1 MIKINLLPGHIIESR
16 RVKALLRVLGVLI
29 LAEVAALAAIIWAPG
44 VSFTARYHGAEAQ
57 YADAKSRADEV
68 RALTAELLQ
77 LQASYAEKATW
88 VKWVDD
94 TDLMPGKWDN
104 YLTNINMYIPS
115 DVVLNGLSQPS
126 GNNLTLTG
134 FTSDLR
140 AAARWYLNMLRCPMV
155 QPGVNSVSFNTSTAG
170 WPGSLPAG
178 PIPKM
183 QQAVTVQ
190 VALKP
195 EYLDMLILPGPPGTA
210 GIPGPGGAAGG
221 GGGRMGMGGGGGR
234 MGRGGGSGPGPGR
247 GLRGP
252 GGGGGRGAGGL
263 RGPGSGRGAGGG
275 GGPGPGP
282 GGGLRGPGGGAG
294 GGMGPTGGARA
305 GGG

>member
-1 MIKINLLPGHIIESR
+1 MIKINLLPGHIVESR
-16 RVKALLRVLGVLI
+16 RVKALLRVLVVLI

-44 VSFTARYHGAEAQ
+44 VSFTARYRQAEAE
-57 YADAKSRADEV
+57 YADAKARADEV
-68 RALTAELLQ
+68 RALTAELQQ

-88 VKWVDD
+88 VQWVDD
-94 TDLMPGKWDN
+94 TDLMPGKWVN
-104 YLTNINMYIPS
+104 YLTNLNMYIPS

-155 QPGVNSVSFNTSTAG
+155 QPGVNSVSFNTATAG
-170 WPGSLPAG
+170 WPGALPVG

-190 VALKP
+190 VTLKP
-195 EYLDMLILPGPPGTA
+195 EYVDMLILPVPPGTA

-221 GGGRMGMGGGGGR
+221 GGRMGGGGAA
-234 MGRGGGSGPGPGR
+234 R
-247 GLRGP
+247 GLRG
-252 GGGGGRGAGGL
+252 GGGGF
-263 RGPGSGRGAGGG
+263 GPGSF
-275 GGPGPGP
+275 GP
-282 GGGLRGPGGGAG
+282 GGG
-294 GGMGPTGGARA
+294 
-305 GGG
+305 

>member
-44 VSFTARYHGAEAQ
+44 VSFTARYREAEAQ

-77 LQASYAEKATW
+77 LRASYAEKATW
-88 VKWVDD
+88 VQWVDD
-94 TDLMPGKWDN
+94 TDLMPGKWDK

-115 DVVLNGLSQPS
+115 DVVLSGLSQPS

-155 QPGVNSVSFNTSTAG
+155 APGVNSVSFNTSTAG

-221 GGGRMGMGGGGGR
+221 GGGRMGMGGG
-234 MGRGGGSGPGPGR
+234 RGG
-247 GLRGP
+247 
-252 GGGGGRGAGGL
+252 GGL
-263 RGPGSGRGAGGG
+263 RGPGSGRGGGAAGAM
-275 GGPGPGP
+275 GPRGP
-282 GGGLRGPGGGAG
+282 GGGLRGPGGARGPG
-294 GGMGPTGGARA
+294 GGMGPSGGARA
-305 GGG
+305 AGGG

>member
-44 VSFTARYHGAEAQ
+44 VSFTSRYHGAEAQ

-155 QPGVNSVSFNTSTAG
+155 APGVNSVSFNTSTAG

-210 GIPGPGGAAGG
+210 GIPGPGGTGAGG

-234 MGRGGGSGPGPGR
+234 MGRGGGGGGPGPGR

-252 GGGGGRGAGGL
+252 GGGGGRGAGG
-263 RGPGSGRGAGGG
+263 AGGARG
-275 GGPGPGP
+275 GMGP
-282 GGGLRGPGGGAG
+282 GGMGA
-294 GGMGPTGGARA
+294 MGPTGGARA

>member
-221 GGGRMGMGGGGGR
+221 GGGRMGWGGGWG
-234 MGRGGGSGPGPGR
+234 GRGGAGAGM
-247 GLRGP
+247 GP
-252 GGGGGRGAGGL
+252 GGMGGMGPTGGTRGARGGM
-263 RGPGSGRGAGGG
+263 
-275 GGPGPGP
+275 GP
-282 GGGLRGPGGGAG
+282 GGMDP
-294 GGMGPTGGARA
+294 GGMGPTGGARPA